1 MQELHETQQPRSGET
16 GITTT
21 PEVSI
26 VVPLYD
32 EAGNVRPLWDE
43 LSTALAGRCFEVIFV
58 DDGSPGSTWSE
69 IQALAATNESVSAIQ
84 LARNYGQSAALAAGV
99 AESQAPVIV
108 TIDGDGQNDP
118 KHIPTFLNRLH
129 EGCEIVTGWRQERH
143 GSLLT
148 RRWPSW
154 LANRLIGRVMGGRLH
169 DHGCGLKAIRRE
181 IFDDIQLYGE
191 GHRIFL
197 AQAIHLGATIVEVPV
212 TDRPRRHG
220 HSKYGLG
227 RTWRVL
233 LDLLAL
239 RFLASYA
246 VKPIHVFGGLGFAFI
261 LSAIG
266 IALGLFIWRLSG
278 GGFIIQTPLTLL
290 AAVLLIVGLQ
300 LVLLGLLAELLVR
313 LYQQAGG
320 APIYRVRRRTR
331 DPDGTN

>member
-1 MQELHETQQPRSGET
+1 MQIRETQNPHRVDLGT
-16 GITTT
+16 TTT
-21 PEVSI
+21 PEVSV

-32 EAGNVRPLWDE
+32 EAGNVKPLWDE
-43 LSTALAGRCFEVIFV
+43 LRTALADRPFEVIFV
-58 DDGSPGSTWSE
+58 DDGSPESTWNE
-69 IQALAATNESVSAIQ
+69 IATLAADHESVRAIQ

-99 AESQAPVIV
+99 AETRARVIV

-118 KHIPTFLNRLH
+118 KHIPAFLDRLND
-129 EGCEIVTGWRQERH
+129 GYEIVTGWRQERH

-197 AQAIHLGATIVEVPV
+197 AQAIQLGATIVEVPV
-212 TDRPRRHG
+212 TDRPRLHG
-220 HSKYGLG
+220 RSKYGLG

-278 GGFIIQTPLTLL
+278 GGYIIQTPLTLL

-300 LVLLGLLAELLVR
+300 FVLLGLLAELLVR

-320 APIYRVRRRTR
+320 APIYRVRRRTNN
-331 DPDGTN
+331 PDGES

>member
-1 MQELHETQQPRSGET
+1 MRTPEIQRSPEAT
-16 GITTT
+16 PESATT
-21 PEVSI
+21 PDVSVI
-26 VVPLYD
+26 VPVYN
-32 EAGNVRPLWDE
+32 EAGNVDPLWEE
-43 LSTALAGRCFEVIFV
+43 LRIALEGRRFEVIFV
-58 DDGSPGSTWSE
+58 DDGSTDETWGE
-69 IQALAATNESVSAIQ
+69 IAAVAEGHAPVRALQ

-99 AESQAPVIV
+99 VDARAPVVV

-118 KHIPTFLNRLH
+118 KDIPTLLDRLDD
-129 EGCEIVTGWRQERH
+129 GYEIVTGWRKERY
-143 GSLLT
+143 GALLT

-154 LANRLIGRVMGGRLH
+154 IANWLIGRVMGGRLH
-169 DHGCGLKAIRRE
+169 DHGCGLKAICRE
-181 IFDDIQLYGE
+181 LFDDIQIYGE

-197 AQAIHLGATIVEVPV
+197 AQAIQLGATIAEVTV

-220 HSKYGLG
+220 RSNYGLG

-246 VKPIHVFGGLGFAFI
+246 VKPIHVFGGVGFAFI

-266 IALGLFIWRLSG
+266 IALGLFIWRLVG

-290 AAVLLIVGLQ
+290 AAVLLIVGIQ

-313 LYQQAGG
+313 LYQQTGG
-320 APIYRVRRRTR
+320 IPVYRVRRSAG
-331 DPDGTN
+331 DPDDGD